1 MAVATVAAARVTRQP
16 AAGSRTI
23 VLVSDLHLGEGRD
36 ASGAWHP
43 YEDFRWPVELASFLK
58 ALDADGKA
66 SVDLILNG
74 DTFELLQSSR
84 LTCGSVPDLGCT
96 EAEAM
101 ARLQRVLAAH
111 DAEITALGQFARS
124 GSNRVIVVPGDHD
137 AALVF
142 PLIGRRVARA
152 LAAPAGRVEVAAQGY
167 WLSSDGK
174 VYAEHGH
181 QIGFSAH
188 KFEHWPQVI
197 IRRDGRDRLARPWGE
212 RTIQDIYN
220 RLEERYP
227 IIDNVAFAGM
237 GAKYALAA
245 EKDFIAG
252 GATAAMLHYL
262 LFLTS
267 WQQFRMELDDGEVQ
281 PPTWDMAQVRA
292 QGAAFLVSALPDDDP
307 FKPLAARAMADGHLA
322 RSLEELS
329 DDELTAICDYRA
341 ALRRSRR
348 RFEHLVTQFAP
359 RGPVIAECPRAPDTR
374 GAIFDYFWRSRDLMY
389 MRHIETVTRQ
399 LPTKTQP
406 LVFVQGHTHL
416 PDRAQSNA
424 NMISGGLLTIPMEGF
439 SPVRGALTPNVV
451 NGGAWQRTIT
461 PVQLER
467 LKAERGLSDRDLL
480 RSLSP
485 EDLTPCYSFVH
496 IPAYTDAPA
505 PRVRYWRQAP
515 GGEWTLGAGCG
526 P

>member
-1 MAVATVAAARVTRQP
+1 MARV
-16 AAGSRTI
+16 
-23 VLVSDLHLGEGRD
+23 
-36 ASGAWHP
+36 
-43 YEDFRWPVELASFLK
+43 
-58 ALDADGKA
+58 
-66 SVDLILNG
+66 
-74 DTFELLQSSR
+74 
-84 LTCGSVPDLGCT
+84 
-96 EAEAM
+96 
-101 ARLQRVLAAH
+101 QRVLAAH
-111 DAEITALGQFARS
+111 DAEIKALGQFARS
-124 GSNRVIVVPGDHD
+124 GSNRVIFVPGDHD

-142 PLIGRRVARA
+142 PVIGRRVVSA

-188 KFEHWPQVI
+188 KFDHWPQVI
-197 IRRDGRDRLARPWGE
+197 MRRDGRDRLARPWGE

-237 GAKYALAA
+237 GVKYALAA
-245 EKDFIAG
+245 ENAG
-252 GATAAMLHYL
+252 GATVAFPPPALLRYL
-262 LFLTS
+262 LLLTS

-281 PPTWDMAQVRA
+281 PPTWDIAQVRA
-292 QGAAFLVSALPDDDP
+292 QGAPFLVSALPDDDP
-307 FKPLAARAMADGHLA
+307 FKPLAARALADGQLA
-322 RSLEELS
+322 RSMEEMS
-329 DDELTAICDYRA
+329 DDEITAVCDYRA

-348 RFEHLVTQFAP
+348 RFEHLVTQFTP

-406 LVFVQGHTHL
+406 AVFVHGHTHL
-416 PDRAQSNA
+416 PDRAQDNA
-424 NMISGGLLTIPMEGF
+424 NMISGGLLKIPMEGF

-467 LKAERGLSDRDLL
+467 LKAERGMSDRDFL

-496 IPAYTDAPA
+496 IRPYTDAPA
-505 PRVRYWRQAP
+505 PHVRYWRQAP
-515 GGEWTLGAGCG
+515 SSEWTLGATCG
-526 P
+526 R